1 MIFLIAV
8 GALAFGGVCVWAL
21 VALIQRWQIVGLYLI
36 AAFAVIAWEL
46 PDSPSL
52 ISVAGVQIKPED
64 FISIVLL
71 VSALTSLRQ
80 MSKNLMRVG
89 PFLGLFAFCLTI
101 SLASGLVHHGTQ
113 AFNEARSTI
122 WLVTAAAWALSRDW
136 SQSSASLRRFL
147 LHSGFVLCAFAVIHV
162 IVYGWGGAD
171 SFVTAATGVLQTG
184 RPLVSGQ
191 ALVLLCC
198 GLSLILTSGATRVSD
213 LLVGYVFVAISILCM
228 HRSIWVAA
236 VIGLL
241 VVAVSLRGRALAST
255 VFLVFYA
262 GVALTCLIAFGVL
275 AAFGD
280 SVSHALSSDGTLNAR
295 EGSWTELIDQS
306 IQRGPQTVI
315 FGASFGAGW
324 GRVVNGI
331 FIDFNPH
338 NWYVV
343 LYLRIGLVGLLLV
356 AGIIAYTFIRVLRVS
371 RASLAVLMAI
381 CAYAWFYHLPWYI
394 APWLGLVLYS
404 AHRERVQDRTPP
416 VRPRQRAL
424 PEAAMEQPAP
434 SLLNRGAVRTFG
446 RSSPA

>member
-1 MIFLIAV
+1 MIFFIAV

-21 VALIQRWQIVGLYLI
+21 VALIQRWQMIGLYFI

-52 ISVAGVQIKPED
+52 VSIAGVQIKPED
-64 FISIVLL
+64 FISITLL
-71 VSALTSLRQ
+71 ASALTSIRQ
-80 MSKNLMRVG
+80 MSRNLVRVG
-89 PFLGLFAFCLTI
+89 PFLGLFVLCLAI
-101 SLASGLVHHGTQ
+101 SLASGLMHYGTQ

-122 WLVTAAAWALSRDW
+122 WLVAAVAWVLSRDW
-136 SQSSASLRRFL
+136 SQSSASLPRLFL
-147 LHSGFVLCAFAVIHV
+147 HCGSLLCAVAVIHV
-162 IVYGWGGAD
+162 VVYGWGGAD

-198 GLSLILTSGATRVSD
+198 GLSLILTSGAIRVPD
-213 LLVGYVFVAISILCM
+213 LLVGYVFVAVSILCM

-236 VIGLL
+236 ALGLL

-255 VFLVFYA
+255 VLLAFYS
-262 GVALTCLIAFGVL
+262 GVVLMCLLASGAL
-275 AAFGD
+275 AAFGVT
-280 SVSHALSSDGTLNAR
+280 VSHALSSDGTLNAR

-306 IQRGPQTVI
+306 IQQGPQTVI

-324 GRVVNGI
+324 GRVVNGL

-343 LYLRIGLVGLLLV
+343 LYLRIGLVGLLLA
-356 AGIIAYTFIRVLRVS
+356 AGIIGYAFIRVLRVS
-371 RASLAVLMAI
+371 RVSLAVLTAI

-404 AHRERVQDRTPP
+404 AHRQIVPDGRSP
-416 VRPRQRAL
+416 VRRGQRAPL
-424 PEAAMEQPAP
+424 GVAME
-434 SLLNRGAVRTFG
+434 
-446 RSSPA
+446 